1 MRIHSLLHSFVSLCG
16 NSGVPLALV
25 QSIVGHVSQS
35 MTERYFHA
43 NAEAL
48 RNAVGALPAIGASVA
63 LPAAPSALDAAKAAY
78 GALSADEREAFR
90 KWLAEQG

>member
-1 MRIHSLLHSFVSLCG
+1 
-16 NSGVPLALV
+16 
-25 QSIVGHVSQS
+25 

-48 RNAVGALPAIGASVA
+48 RNAVGALPAIGA
-63 LPAAPSALDAAKAAY
+63 
-78 GALSADEREAFR
+78 LSADEREAFK

>member
-1 MRIHSLLHSFVSLCG
+1 MCG

-35 MTERYFHA
+35 MTERYFYA

-48 RNAVGALPAIGASVA
+48 RNAVGALPAIGADNE
-63 LPAAPSALDAAKAAY
+63 LPAPSTLDAAKAAY
-78 GALSADEREAFR
+78 GALSADEREAFK

>member
-1 MRIHSLLHSFVSLCG
+1 
-16 NSGVPLALV
+16 
-25 QSIVGHVSQS
+25 

-48 RNAVGALPAIGASVA
+48 RNVVGALPAIGVSVA
-63 LPAAPSALDAAKAAY
+63 LPAPPSALDATKAAY

>member
-1 MRIHSLLHSFVSLCG
+1 
-16 NSGVPLALV
+16 
-25 QSIVGHVSQS
+25 

-48 RNAVGALPAIGASVA
+48 RNAVGALPAIGADNVA
-63 LPAAPSALDAAKAAY
+63 LPAPTRLDAAKAAY
-78 GALSADEREAFR
+78 GALSAEEREAFK